1 MKKITAIALLS
12 IAIVSCQK
20 ETKTVTKVDPK
31 TGKIVNQAL
40 GYKSTEQL
48 IQIGEQTQQKKKS
61 SIWSILLRILK
72 KLLT

>member
-31 TGKIVNQAL
+31 TGKTQSLNVSVACGAILYEAVRQKML
-40 GYKSTEQL
+40 GEL
-48 IQIGEQTQQKKKS
+48 
-61 SIWSILLRILK
+61 
-72 KLLT
+72 